1 MTVYEIVKFFSVLLK
16 DTLNAFEDLKKKKKC
31 MK

>member
-16 DTLNAFEDLKKKKKC
+16 VTLNAFEDLKQKQKSV
-31 MK
+31 